1 MLMCFLSHILKHN
14 FRIYELDVHIES
26 YDCNDTEER
35 QPTETQIRT
44 GTFVSS
50 HAPMILSFAICTAQ

>member
-35 QPTETQIRT
+35 QPFSYCRCTC
-44 GTFVSS
+44 
-50 HAPMILSFAICTAQ
+50 ILMS